1 MSKTVYILGAGFSI
15 PAGAPTQAGLTKAI
29 FDLKTT
35 DLYND
40 NKILQQYFEK
50 FEEFLERQ
58 LLTDKDDLK
67 NVALEDIFT
76 PIDRCIIENASYRSI
91 EPKKLIEIREVI
103 YNLIIV
109 ALREKL
115 KVADTGYIDDFAE
128 FLIKKTQPKVLN
140 PKLDAVSVLTTN
152 WDILLDNSLQ
162 RKLKNLKKP
171 DEDFEGVVDYC
182 CYVSSLDKFD
192 HSIKPGLYA
201 LGRGK
206 FNVKLLKLHGSM
218 NWLHCPKC
226 QRVFVKFYEKIAGD
240 IVFHNQHCRHCK
252 KNFTEN
258 NNNSLKLRSN
268 LLMPTF
274 LKDLNNFQIKLI
286 WQNAGVELAEAD
298 KIVFI
303 GYSLPQ
309 ADFELRQ
316 LLSRMVK
323 DHVEIDVVL
332 SKYDKPVTDFEWAYA
347 ENRYKSF
354 FGNRKPNFYYDG
366 VKDYLRNNN
375 R

>member
-29 FDLKTT
+29 FELKKKTI
-35 DLYND
+35 YRS
-40 NKILQQYFEK
+40 NKVLQQHFEK
-50 FEEFLERQ
+50 FEEFLENQ
-58 LLTDKDDLK
+58 LLIKKENLK

-76 PIDRCIIENASYRSI
+76 PIDRCILENSSYRSI

-115 KVADTGYIDDFAE
+115 RNAYTGYIDKFAD
-128 FLIKKTQPKVLN
+128 FLISKTHPKIEN
-140 PKLDAVSVLTTN
+140 PKLDNVSVLTTN
-152 WDILLDNSLQ
+152 WDILLDNALQ
-162 RKLKNLKKP
+162 KKLSTLKKP
-171 DEDFEGVVDYC
+171 NEDFEGVVDYC
-182 CYVSSLDKFD
+182 CYVSSLDKHD

-226 QRVFVKFYEKIAGD
+226 QRVFVKFYEKVAGD
-240 IVFHNQHCRHCK
+240 IIFHNEHCRHCK
-252 KNFTEN
+252 TNFSEN

-268 LLMPTF
+268 LIMPTF

-286 WQNAGVELAEAD
+286 WQNAGVELSEAD

-323 DHVEIDVVL
+323 NQVDIDVVL
-332 SKYDKPVTDFEWAYA
+332 SKYDEPVKDFEWAYA
-347 ENRYKSF
+347 ERRYKSF
-354 FGNRKPNFYYDG
+354 FGNRTPKFYYNG
-366 VKDYLRNNN
+366 VEEYLKKNN

>member
-29 FDLKTT
+29 FKLKKKPIY
-35 DLYND
+35 LD

-58 LLTDKDDLK
+58 LLVEKENLND
-67 NVALEDIFT
+67 VALEDIFT
-76 PIDRCIIENASYRSI
+76 PIDRCIIENSSYRTI

-109 ALREKL
+109 ALRETL
-115 KVADTGYIDDFAE
+115 RTADTEYIDEFAD
-128 FLIKKTQPKVLN
+128 FLIQKTHPRIEN
-140 PKLDAVSVLTTN
+140 PKLDEVAVLTTN
-152 WDILLDNSLQ
+152 WDILLDNALK
-162 RKLKNLKKP
+162 RKLRDLKKP
-171 DEDFEGVVDYC
+171 NEDFEGVVDYC
-182 CYVSSLDKFD
+182 CYVSSLDRND

-201 LGRGK
+201 LGKGK
-206 FNVKLLKLHGSM
+206 FNIKLLKLHGSM

-252 KNFTEN
+252 NNYTEN

-268 LLMPTF
+268 LIMPTF

-286 WQNAGVELAEAD
+286 WQNAGVELSEAD

-316 LLSRMVK
+316 LLSRMIK

-332 SKYDKPVTDFEWAYA
+332 SEYDKPVKDFEWAFA
-347 ENRYKSF
+347 EKRYESF
-354 FGNRKPNFYYDG
+354 FGNRKPKFYYSG
-366 VKDYLRNNN
+366 VKEYLKNNN